1 VEWFSRA
8 GVQAVI
14 VRYKSISMS
23 GKAPLPSP
31 RPYPGAHLWLTDA
44 EWAYLAPFLLEG
56 RVRSGRPP
64 SDHRRVMNAIF
75 WIARQ
80 GLPWRE
86 LPPELGNWN
95 SAFRQYRRWQQHG
108 VWDSIQRGLD
118 ALVAQAAP
126 LAGAEPSPSPSHGFD
141 APHLLAAVK
150 LAQAIQTRP
159 KFVPERMGRRRVAR
173 GDVAEA

>member
-1 VEWFSRA
+1 MVQSCRL
-8 GVQAVI
+8 QAVT

-31 RPYPGAHLWLTDA
+31 KPHPRPDHLWLTDA
-44 EWAYLAPFLLEG
+44 EWAFLAPFLLEG

-75 WIARQ
+75 WIGRQ

-108 VWDSIQRGLD
+108 VWNAIERSLEALVQELDAKPGHEVVPRVPGLD
-118 ALVAQAAP
+118 P
-126 LAGAEPSPSPSHGFD
+126 R
-141 APHLLAAVK
+141 HLLAVVK

-159 KFVPERMGRRRVAR
+159 KFQLERMGRRRIPTDDAM
-173 GDVAEA
+173 EA